1 MKEDKITFVLTFTRI
16 ALVIIG
22 VGLSIMLFSGPTVA
36 DGKAAMTEF
45 RESGSMSAIYY
56 TLFIIGAAVVSV
68 LGFFLYQ
75 IAMQPKKT
83 LMSIVGIVVAFI
95 LYFVMYFA
103 GSSDTMKTLA
113 LRHEASDSVIAA
125 TSAGVY
131 TIGFCIAAGLLVV
144 VLGPFMGRLRSS
156 SK

>member
-1 MKEDKITFVLTFTRI
+1 MNLILTITRY
-16 ALVIIG
+16 ALVLIG
-22 VGLSIMLFSGPTVA
+22 VGLSVMLFSGPTVA

-45 RESGSMSAIYY
+45 RESGSMTAIYY
-56 TLFIIGAAVVSV
+56 TLFIIATAVIAV
-68 LGFFLYQ
+68 LGFFMYQ

-83 LMSIVGIVVAFI
+83 LMSIVGIVVAFV
-95 LYFVMYFA
+95 LYFVMYFS

-131 TIGFCIAAGLLVV
+131 TIGFCLAVGVLVV
-144 VLGPFMGRLRSS
+144 VFGPLMGRYR
-156 SK
+156 K

>member
-1 MKEDKITFVLTFTRI
+1 MKEDKMNLILTVTRY
-16 ALVIIG
+16 ALVLIG
-22 VGLSIMLFSGPTVA
+22 VGLSILLFSGPTVA

-45 RESGSMSAIYY
+45 RESGSMTAIYY
-56 TLFIIGAAVVSV
+56 TLFIIGTAVVAV
-68 LGFFLYQ
+68 LGFFVYQ

-83 LMSIVGIVVAFI
+83 LMSIVGIVVAFV
-95 LYFVMYFA
+95 LYFAMYFS
-103 GSSDTMKTLA
+103 GSSDTMQSLA

-131 TIGFCIAAGLLVV
+131 TIGICIAVGLLVV
-144 VLGPFMGRLRSS
+144 VFGPFMGKLRSS

>member
-1 MKEDKITFVLTFTRI
+1 MNLILTITRY
-16 ALVIIG
+16 ALVLIG
-22 VGLSIMLFSGPTVA
+22 VGLSVMLFSGPTVA

-56 TLFIIGAAVVSV
+56 TLFIIVTAVVAV
-68 LGFFLYQ
+68 LGFFMYQ

-83 LMSIVGIVVAFI
+83 LLSIVGIVVAFV
-95 LYFVMYFA
+95 LYFVMYFS
-103 GSSDTMKTLA
+103 GSSDTMKSLA

-131 TIGFCIAAGLLVV
+131 TIGICLAVGVLVV
-144 VLGPFMGRLRSS
+144 VFGPLMGRYR
-156 SK
+156 K

>member
-1 MKEDKITFVLTFTRI
+1 MKEEKMNLILTITRY
-16 ALVIIG
+16 ALVLIG
-22 VGLSIMLFSGPTVA
+22 VGLSVMLFSGPTVA

-56 TLFIIGAAVVSV
+56 TLFIIVTAVVAV
-68 LGFFLYQ
+68 LGFFMYQ

-83 LMSIVGIVVAFI
+83 LLSIVGIVVAFV
-95 LYFVMYFA
+95 LYFVMYFS
-103 GSSDTMKTLA
+103 GSSDTMKSLA

-131 TIGFCIAAGLLVV
+131 TIGICLAVGVLVV
-144 VLGPFMGRLRSS
+144 VFGPLMGRYR
-156 SK
+156 K

>member
-1 MKEDKITFVLTFTRI
+1 MNLILTITRY
-16 ALVIIG
+16 ALVLIG
-22 VGLSIMLFSGPTVA
+22 VGLSVMLFSGPTVA

-45 RESGSMSAIYY
+45 RESGSMTAIYY
-56 TLFIIGAAVVSV
+56 TLFIIATAVIAV
-68 LGFFLYQ
+68 LGFFAYQ

-83 LMSIVGIVVAFI
+83 LMSIVGIVVAFV
-95 LYFVMYFA
+95 LYFVMYFS

-131 TIGFCIAAGLLVV
+131 TIGFCLAVGVLVV
-144 VLGPFMGRLRSS
+144 VFGPLMGRYR
-156 SK
+156 K